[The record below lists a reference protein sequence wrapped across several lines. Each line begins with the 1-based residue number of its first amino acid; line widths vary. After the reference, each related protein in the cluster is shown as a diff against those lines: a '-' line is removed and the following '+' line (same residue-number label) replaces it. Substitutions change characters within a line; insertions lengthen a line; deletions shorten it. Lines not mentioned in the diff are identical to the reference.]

1 MQESGEMY
9 LETILLLG
17 RASDKVRAVDIA
29 NKLGYSRASVS
40 RAIAN
45 LVESKYVSVLENGD
59 IILTRKGARKASSI
73 YNKHCLIAKYLQ
85 QTLGLNSAEAEK
97 NACKIEH
104 VVTEKCFKHIKNYL
118 RFNKR

>member
-17 RASDKVRAVDIA
+17 RAGGEVRAVDVA
-29 NKLGYSRASVS
+29 NELGYSRASVS

-45 LVESKYVSVLENGD
+45 LVELKYVRVLENGD
-59 IILTRKGARKASSI
+59 IVLTRKGVRKASSV
-73 YNKHCLIAKYLQ
+73 YNKHCLIAEFLQ
-85 QTLGLNSAEAEK
+85 QTLGLDSAEAEK

-104 VVTEKCFKHIKNYL
+104 VVTEKCFKQIKKCL
-118 RFNKR
+118 KLNKK